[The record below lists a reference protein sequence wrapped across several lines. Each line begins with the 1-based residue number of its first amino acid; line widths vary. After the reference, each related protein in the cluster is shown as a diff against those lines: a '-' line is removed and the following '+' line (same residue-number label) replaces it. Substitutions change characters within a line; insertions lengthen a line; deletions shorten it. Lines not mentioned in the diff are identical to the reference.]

1 MRYALLVYADQSGW
15 ASIPADEARRLREE
29 SMPRWTAMF
38 EELARVDPASSGVEL
53 AAAAEAK
60 VVRVRNGERLVTDGP
75 FAETKEV
82 VGGVFLTDLSDLDE
96 AIRIASLVPA
106 AEYGSIEI
114 RPLVDH
120 SAVEDA

>member
-1 MRYALLVYADQSGW
+1 MRYALLVYADQSEW

-29 SMPRWTAMF
+29 SMPRWMAMF
-38 EELARVDPASSGVEL
+38 EELGRADPASSGFEL
-53 AAAAEAK
+53 AAASEAK
-60 VVRVRNGERLVTDGP
+60 VVRVRNGEQIVTDGP

-82 VGGVFLTDLSDLDE
+82 VGGVFLTDLPDLDE

-106 AEYGSIEI
+106 AEYGSMEI

-120 SAVEDA
+120 TVAEDA